1 MDDSLSIIV
10 PVRDA
15 QASIWDQVYYLL
27 DLLPD
32 LTSRFEIIV
41 VDDASRDQTAEIAGD
56 LAREYP
62 QVKLLVH
69 SDQRGLAHAA
79 KTGLAAANG
88 QIILVQ
94 EDMAAVSANDL
105 RRLWSL
111 RHDRDVV
118 MARSQQ
124 KPGSLSPDVID
135 RLNTWGQSLRNLHKR
150 TSPGGIQ
157 MIRRDGAQSFTLRN
171 SPAQET
177 TSQSETKTAK
187 R

>member
-1 MDDSLSIIV
+1 VDDSLSIIV

-15 QASIWDQVYYLL
+15 QATIWDQVHYLL

-32 LTSRFEIIV
+32 LTSRFEIVV
-41 VDDASRDQTAEIAGD
+41 VDDASRDHTAEIASH
-56 LAREYP
+56 LTRQYP

-94 EDMAAVSANDL
+94 EDMATVSANDL

-111 RHDRDVV
+111 RHDRSVV
-118 MARSQQ
+118 MARTQQ
-124 KPGSLSPDVID
+124 KPSSLNPELVD
-135 RLNTWGQSLRNLHKR
+135 RLSTWGQTLRNLRHR
-150 TSPGGIQ
+150 ISAGGMQ

-171 SPAQET
+171 AAV
-177 TSQSETKTAK
+177 SEAK
-187 R
+187 EIQR

>member
-15 QASIWDQVYYLL
+15 QATIWGQVHHLL

-32 LTSRFEIIV
+32 LTSRFEVVV
-41 VDDASRDQTAEIAGD
+41 VDDASLDHTAEIASD

-69 SDQRGLAHAA
+69 SDQRGLAQAA
-79 KTGLAAANG
+79 KTGLAASNG

-94 EDMAAVSANDL
+94 EDMATVSANDL

-111 RHDRDVV
+111 RHDRSVV
-118 MARSQQ
+118 MARTQQ
-124 KPGSLSPDVID
+124 KPGSLSPELVD
-135 RLNTWGQSLRNLHKR
+135 RLNTWGQTLRSLRHRIN
-150 TSPGGIQ
+150 TGGIQ

-171 SPAQET
+171 SPA
-177 TSQSETKTAK
+177 SEAK
-187 R
+187 PVKR

>member
-1 MDDSLSIIV
+1 MDDSLSVIV

-15 QASIWDQVYYLL
+15 QASIWEQVHYLL

-41 VDDASRDQTAEIAGD
+41 VDDSSRDHTAEIAGD

-94 EDMAAVSANDL
+94 EDMATVSANDL

-118 MARSQQ
+118 MARSQR
-124 KPGSLSPDVID
+124 KPGALNPEVID
-135 RLNTWGQSLRNLHKR
+135 RLSTWGQSLRNLHKR
-150 TSPGGIQ
+150 TSSGGIQ

-171 SPAQET
+171 T
-177 TSQSETKTAK
+177 TSPEVTQQRETKTAK

>member
-15 QASIWDQVYYLL
+15 QASIWEQVHYLL

-41 VDDASRDQTAEIAGD
+41 VDDASLDQTGDIAAD

-69 SDQRGLAHAA
+69 AEQRGLTQAA

-88 QIILVQ
+88 QTILIQ
-94 EDMAAVSANDL
+94 EDMATASASDL

-111 RHDRDVV
+111 RHDRGMV

-124 KPGSLSPDVID
+124 KPGTLNPELVD
-135 RLNTWGQSLRNLHKR
+135 RLTTWGQTLRGLRKR
-150 TSPGGIQ
+150 VNPGGIQ
-157 MIRRDGAQSFTLRN
+157 MIRRDAAQSYSQRT
-171 SPAQET
+171 SIPAET
-177 TSQSETKTAK
+177 IAQRDTNLSK

>member
-1 MDDSLSIIV
+1 VDDSLSIIV
-10 PVRDA
+10 PVRDV
-15 QASIWDQVYYLL
+15 QASIWDQVHYLL

-41 VDDASRDQTAEIAGD
+41 VDDASRDHTAEIAGD

-94 EDMAAVSANDL
+94 EDMATVSANDL

-124 KPGSLSPDVID
+124 KPGTLSPDVID
-135 RLNTWGQSLRNLHKR
+135 RLSTWGQSLRNLRKR

-171 SPAQET
+171 SSAHET
-177 TSQSETKTAK
+177 TPQRETNTGK